1 MKILK
6 QLSEDVAYNMQNY
19 SQLTIDLIQEAE
31 DLYLYEYEV
40 NFNDFGALAY
50 KIYNVLEIIDKN
62 RKSDIKALEMLYF
75 ILSNEVEGNK
85 L

>member
-6 QLSEDVAYNMQNY
+6 QLSEDVAYNMQHY
-19 SQLTIDLIQEAE
+19 SQLTIDLIEEAE
-31 DLYLYEYEV
+31 DLYKYELE
-40 NFNDFGALAY
+40 DTKFGALAY
-50 KIYNVLEIIDKN
+50 TIYNVLEIIDKN

>member
-1 MKILK
+1 MEILK

-19 SQLTIDLIQEAE
+19 SQLTIDLIEEAE
-31 DLYLYEYEV
+31 DLYNHNLDSV
-40 NFNDFGALAY
+40 LLGSLAY
-50 KIYNVLEIIDKN
+50 RIDNILEVIDEN
-62 RKSDIKALEMLYF
+62 RESDIKALETLYF